1 VHYTSNSKRTS
12 SLEMKVIENLLC
24 CFYSFPSFHV
34 HINYLLI
41 FISISA
47 QKNPIRKRLFGHLF
61 LEDKIRHDLF
71 LPQSQLHHPQLPPA
85 LAQLSNAKMKASS
98 LTQQIVK
105 STTGASTL
113 LARVWSPIPSHAHRV
128 FTSMRS
134 QMDVIS

>member
-1 VHYTSNSKRTS
+1 VHYISNSKRTS
-12 SLEMKVIENLLC
+12 SLEMKVIVNLLC
-24 CFYSFPSFHV
+24 CLYAFPGFHM
-34 HINYLLI
+34 HINYILI

-47 QKNPIRKRLFGHLF
+47 QKNPIRKRLFGHPF
-61 LEDKIRHDLF
+61 LEDKIHHDLF
-71 LPQSQLHHPQLPPA
+71 LPQSQLHHPRLPPA

-98 LTQQIVK
+98 LTQQIAK
-105 STTGASTL
+105 STTGALTL